1 MNTIRT
7 LARGLCRFGI
17 AVPLVLLIATGAPLL
32 AQTPSLSDR
41 LPASTVFFAY
51 WHGMGA
57 VTSAEKT
64 NHVVQLFEDPQFV
77 HARDSLFKSMRENIA
92 KNGPATSDQEQAEVL
107 SLFDNPAVVGVVLNP
122 KSDKKPESDKRPLPI
137 PRHLR
142 SPDFLWCTM
151 RTEKRP
157 LSKSCAQRIVPLAR
171 KCLR

>member
-7 LARGLCRFGI
+7 LTRGVRRFRVI
-17 AVPLVLLIATGAPLL
+17 VPLVLIIATGPSVL

-77 HARDSLFKSMRENIA
+77 HARDVAF
-92 KNGPATSDQEQAEVL
+92 
-107 SLFDNPAVVGVVLNP
+107 
-122 KSDKKPESDKRPLPI
+122 
-137 PRHLR
+137 
-142 SPDFLWCTM
+142 
-151 RTEKRP
+151 
-157 LSKSCAQRIVPLAR
+157 
-171 KCLR
+171 

>member
-1 MNTIRT
+1 MNTIHK
-7 LARGLCRFGI
+7 LYPGLRGFRI
-17 AVPLVLLIATGAPLL
+17 AVPLLLLIAASAPLF

-64 NHVVQLFEDPQFV
+64 NHVVQLFEDPQFA
-77 HARDSLFKSMRENIA
+77 HAREALLKSMRENVA
-92 KNGPATSDQEQAEVL
+92 KNGPATSDREQAEVL

-122 KSDKKPESDKRPLPI
+122 KSDTKTRNRCRTSSGHRI
-137 PRHLR
+137 F
-142 SPDFLWCTM
+142 SSCTT
-151 RTEKRP
+151 RTEKP
-157 LSKSCAQRIVPLAR
+157 LSSKSCAQRIRPLAK